1 MGRGRGTRLCQD
13 LFGPGQHKQFFY
25 LFDYCQNLEYFGQD
39 LAAAD
44 AQQAAADG
52 FAQMLRALNWQKGP
66 TTVTVAGNSRLVVP
80 EGFLFLD
87 AAGTRRFNE
96 LNQNL
101 AGNTEVMIT
110 PSDLRW
116 SAFLDFSGDGYVKD
130 DEKIDAPALLKTM
143 KENSVAANEE
153 RKRRGWPSL
162 TVVDWAK
169 PPAYNQGTR
178 RLEWATVIES
188 EGHRNANFFTKI
200 LGRRGHTS
208 VILVAGTDSLGLAE
222 SELNSV
228 LDGYSFNAGDTY
240 AEWKPGDKVAEY
252 GLAAL
257 VLGGAA
263 AIATKKGFWAIAA
276 SFLAATWKF
285 IAAAVIG
292 LGAWFKSLFKKKA
305 DARD

>member
-1 MGRGRGTRLCQD
+1 MRYSGGMSTSIRGTCLA
-13 LFGPGQHKQFFY
+13 L
-25 LFDYCQNLEYFGQD
+25 
-39 LAAAD
+39 LAACSIQPIPATAQD
-44 AQQAAADG
+44 GAATSFAQQL
-52 FAQMLRALNWQKGP
+52 QALNWQKGP
-66 TTVTVAGNSRLVVP
+66 TTVPVAGNSRLVVP
-80 EGFLFLD
+80 AGFLFLD

-101 AGNTEVMIT
+101 AGNTEVMVA
-110 PSDLRW
+110 PDDLRW
-116 SAFLDFSGDGYVKD
+116 SAFLDFSDEGYVKD
-130 DEKIDAPALLKTM
+130 DEKIDAAALLKAM
-143 KENSVAANEE
+143 KENSVAANQE
-153 RKRRGWPSL
+153 RSRRGWPPL

-169 PPAYNQGTR
+169 PPAYNQATR
-178 RLEWATVIES
+178 RLEWATIIES
-188 EGHRNANFFTKI
+188 DGHRNANFFTKI

-208 VILVAGTDSLGLAE
+208 VILVAGTDSLGAAE
-222 SELNSV
+222 TELNGV
-228 LDGYSFNAGDTY
+228 LDAYGFNAGDTY

-285 IAAAVIG
+285 IAAALIG
-292 LGAWFKSLFKKKA
+292 LGAWFKSLFKSKA